1 MSTAD
6 EGNGMDTARVEALI
20 QDGLPGAQVHV
31 TGDGRHFEA
40 LVVSDAFE
48 GKSLIQRHR
57 MVLATVNAEIAS
69 DELHALSI
77 KAKTPAEWQP

>member
-1 MSTAD
+1 METNAIED
-6 EGNGMDTARVEALI
+6 LI
-20 QDGLPGAQVHV
+20 KAGIPDAQVTV

-40 LVVSDAFE
+40 TVISPAFE

-57 MVLATVNAEIAS
+57 MVLDTLQAQIAS

-77 KAKTPAEWQP
+77 TSAKTPAEAE

>member
-1 MSTAD
+1 M
-6 EGNGMDTARVEALI
+6 ENEKIEALI
-20 QDGLPGAQVHV
+20 KAGIPDAQVAV

-40 LVVSDAFE
+40 SIVSDSFA

-57 MVLATVNAEIAS
+57 MVLATVQAEIAS

-77 KAKTPAEWQP
+77 TSAKTSAEAAG

>member
-1 MSTAD
+1 MENEKIES
-6 EGNGMDTARVEALI
+6 LI
-20 QDGLPGAQVHV
+20 KAGIPDAQVVV

-40 LVVSDAFE
+40 SIVSDAFS

-57 MVLATVNAEIAS
+57 MVLATVQSEIAS

-77 KAKTPAEWQP
+77 TSAKTSAEAAG

>member
-1 MSTAD
+1 METSRI
-6 EGNGMDTARVEALI
+6 EELI
-20 QDGLPGAQVHV
+20 KAGIPDAQVTV

-40 LVVSDAFE
+40 SVVSSTFE

-57 MVLATVNAEIAS
+57 MVLDTVRAQIDS

-77 KAKTPAEWQP
+77 TSAKTPAEAG

>member
-1 MSTAD
+1 METAK
-6 EGNGMDTARVEALI
+6 VKALI
-20 QDGLPGAQVHV
+20 EAGLPEAGVEV

-40 LVVSDAFE
+40 HVVSPAFE

-57 MVLATVNAEIAS
+57 MVMDTVRAAIAS

-77 KAKTPAEWQP
+77 RTGLPGEE

>member
-1 MSTAD
+1 MET
-6 EGNGMDTARVEALI
+6 EKVKALI
-20 QDGLPGAQVHV
+20 EAGLPGAEVEV

-40 LVVSDAFE
+40 VVISDEFE

-77 KAKTPAEWQP
+77 KTALP

>member
-1 MSTAD
+1 MEISSIK
-6 EGNGMDTARVEALI
+6 ELI
-20 QDGLPGAQVHV
+20 LAGIPDAEVSI

-40 LVVSDAFE
+40 SVISAAFA

-57 MVLATVNAEIAS
+57 MVLDTVRAQIDS

-77 KAKTPAEWQP
+77 VSAKTPEEA

>member
-1 MSTAD
+1 METSRI
-6 EGNGMDTARVEALI
+6 EELI
-20 QDGLPGAQVHV
+20 KAGIPDAQVSV

-40 LVVSDAFE
+40 SVVSAAFE

-57 MVLATVNAEIAS
+57 MVLDSVRAQIDS

-77 KAKTPAEWQP
+77 TSAKTPAEAG